1 MSDHT
6 FVIKLPLLAFYI
18 SVSPSLLSQ
27 VLIYC
32 IPGATPDLA
41 I

>member
-1 MSDHT
+1 MSDYT
-6 FVIKLPLLAFYI
+6 FAIKVPTLPFYI
-18 SVSPSLLSQ
+18 SVRPSLLSQ

-32 IPGATPDLA
+32 IPGAAPGLA